1 MPENRKV
8 LEINQ
13 NHPLLIAMNELFEK
27 DKESDVLKEYI
38 ELLYDQALVLKGSP
52 PKDPAAF
59 SRMIARLMVQSASE
73 KAD

>member
-1 MPENRKV
+1 MPKNRKV

-27 DKESDVLKEYI
+27 DKESEVLKVYI

-59 SRMIARLMVQSASE
+59 SKMIARLMVE
-73 KAD
+73 VTLPKAD